1 MILIYSHKPQRSGRS
16 ISSNTNNPPQD
27 PPSPVEEKSIPP
39 VVEEQPKV
47 ILPPP
52 EIIVPEK
59 IIVIPKKPS
68 IEVPDV
74 PIEDTT
80 PPVPEACPEE
90 KPFTPKA
97 TLIIEPIPETKPKVT
112 VTAEIKI
119 KKQPEQKISWFKR
132 FISAIKKFFR
142 RE

>member
-1 MILIYSHKPQRSGRS
+1 MTVLIYSHKPQRSGRG

-27 PPSPVEEKSIPP
+27 PPSPHEEKQIPIP
-39 VVEEQPKV
+39 
-47 ILPPP
+47 I
-52 EIIVPEK
+52 EIQHKIIQTVPEK
-59 IIVIPKKPS
+59 IIREPEKLTQ
-68 IEVPDV
+68 EVPDI

-80 PPVPEACPEE
+80 PPVPEVCPEE

-97 TLIIEPIPETKPKVT
+97 TLIIEPIPETKPKVD

-119 KKQPEQKISWFKR
+119 KKQPKPEQKISWIKR

>member
-1 MILIYSHKPQRSGRS
+1 MTVLIYSHKPQRSGRG

-27 PPSPVEEKSIPP
+27 PPSPHEEKQIPIP
-39 VVEEQPKV
+39 
-47 ILPPP
+47 I
-52 EIIVPEK
+52 EIQHKIIQTVPEK
-59 IIVIPKKPS
+59 IIREPEKLTQ
-68 IEVPDV
+68 EVPDI

-80 PPVPEACPEE
+80 PPVPEVCPEE

-97 TLIIEPIPETKPKVT
+97 TLIIEPIPETKPKVD

-119 KKQPEQKISWFKR
+119 KKQPKPEQKISWFKR